1 MNGASE
7 KREAADDRRTR
18 MRELK
23 RIRTENALRL
33 EIAQQEQQLRALAYA
48 GFGSS
53 VSHVPPTTHSRRIE
67 RASVLEDFAD
77 PDSLFVNAADYVGE
91 IGYGYGPAQ
100 QSPWLSTR
108 SDRQDGRNRPMF
120 ATETELAA
128 IRGAARLL
136 ANYNPNAVGILEHLT
151 NYTIGEGFDYKCLD
165 RSGGHDALARRCQQ
179 IVDRFLDDNDFVGEV
194 DAELFFRSRS
204 DGEYFYGL
212 WHQGQGRVEARIIEP
227 EQVTEPAR
235 DDEISDWLEY
245 DGADNWSFGVHTKAD
260 DTESI
265 HGYYVQWSN
274 NPQDWDYLPGGRC
287 PWYCPPSGSAC
298 WVEHAKVNV
307 SRKIKRGLSDFFCAQ
322 VMLEAA
328 RKLLRNMGTGA
339 SVQAAIAWIVETA
352 PGTLPATVTSLAAS
366 QSTGTYGQQTQQGS
380 RSLQTAKYDP
390 GTVLYTPNGTQYKS
404 APMGSANAPNFVL
417 VYEAMMRSLA
427 VRWQMPE
434 HMVTGSAANND
445 YASILEAGSPFEK
458 AVRRKQQF
466 YVRSHKRILWKVLEF
481 ACEAGVLGDVDFPT
495 LRQAVHLVIRPPR
508 VAVRDRLKEVQ
519 ADQILVGM
527 GAMSP
532 ATAAA
537 NDGLDYKEE
546 VADGAGEEVLEL
558 SEPVKQ

>member
-1 MNGASE
+1 
-7 KREAADDRRTR
+7 

-23 RIRTENALRL
+23 RTRNENSLRL
-33 EIAQQEQQLRALAYA
+33 EIAQQEQQLRALACA
-48 GFGSS
+48 RFGPSALPS
-53 VSHVPPTTHSRRIE
+53 PRVE

-77 PDSLFVNAADYVGE
+77 PDSLFVNPSDYIGE
-91 IGYGYGPAQ
+91 VGYGYGPAQ
-100 QSPWLSTR
+100 QSSWLSTR

-128 IRGAARLL
+128 IRGTARLL
-136 ANYNPNAVGILEHLT
+136 ANFNPNAVGILEHLT
-151 NYTIGEGFDYKCLD
+151 NYTVGEGFDYKCLD
-165 RSGGHDALARRCQQ
+165 RSGGHDELARRCQRV
-179 IVDRFLDDNDFVGEV
+179 VDRFIEDNDFVGDV

-212 WHQGQGRVEARIIEP
+212 WHQGHGRVEGRIVEP
-227 EQVTEPAR
+227 EQVTEPAKSN
-235 DDEISDWLEY
+235 DISEWLDYE
-245 DGADNWSFGVHTKAD
+245 GADNWSFGVHARAD

-265 HGYYVQWSN
+265 HGYYVQWTN
-274 NPQDWDYLPGGRC
+274 NPQDWDYLPGGKC
-287 PWYCPPSGSAC
+287 PWYAAPSGSAC

-307 SRKIKRGLSDFFCAQ
+307 ARKVKRGLSDFFCAQ

-339 SVQAAIAWIVETA
+339 SIQAAIAWIVETA
-352 PGTLPATVTSLAAS
+352 AGTLPPTVTNLTAD
-366 QSTGTYGQQTQQGS
+366 QSAGPYSQQTQTGT
-380 RSLQTAKYDP
+380 RVNQTAKYDP
-390 GTVLYTPNGTQYKS
+390 GTVLYTPNGSIYRA
-404 APMGSANAPNFVL
+404 APMGSANASNFVI

-466 YVRSHKRILWKVLEF
+466 YARSHKRILWKVLEF
-481 ACEAGVLGDVDFPT
+481 ACAAGTLGEIDFPT
-495 LRQAVHLVIRPPR
+495 LRHAVHLVIRPPR

-519 ADQILVGM
+519 ADQILVSA

-532 ATAAA
+532 ATMAA
-537 NDGLDYKEE
+537 NDGLNFKEE
-546 VADGAGEEVLEL
+546 LADGARQKDEG
-558 SEPVKQ
+558 

>member
-1 MNGASE
+1 
-7 KREAADDRRTR
+7 

-23 RIRTENALRL
+23 RIRGENALRL
-33 EIAQQEQQLRALAYA
+33 EIAQQEQQLRALACA
-48 GFGSS
+48 GFGPS
-53 VSHVPPTTHSRRIE
+53 VSHVSLDPHGRRVE
-67 RASVLEDFAD
+67 RASVLEGFAD
-77 PDSLFVNAADYVGE
+77 PDSLFVNAADYIGE
-91 IGYGYGPAQ
+91 VGYGYGPGQ

-151 NYTIGEGFDYKCLD
+151 NYTIGEGFDYKCVDL
-165 RSGGHDALARRCQQ
+165 SGGRDELARRCQRV
-179 IVDRFLDDNDFVGEV
+179 VDRFIDDNDFVGDV

-212 WHQGQGRVEARIIEP
+212 WHQGHGRIEARIIEP
-227 EQVTEPAR
+227 EQVTEPAKS
-235 DDEISDWLEY
+235 DDISEWLEY
-245 DGADNWSFGVHTKAD
+245 EGADNWSFGVHVKAD

-265 HGYYVQWSN
+265 HGYYVQWTN
-274 NPQDWDYLPGGRC
+274 NPQDWDYLPGGKC
-287 PWYCPPSGSAC
+287 PCYSPPSGSAC

-307 SRKIKRGLSDFFCAQ
+307 SRKITRGLSDFFCAQ

-339 SVQAAIAWIVETA
+339 SIQAAIAWIVETA
-352 PGTLPATVTSLAAS
+352 AGTLPATVTSLAAS
-366 QSTGTYGQQTQQGS
+366 QSAGAYGQQTQQGS
-380 RSLQTAKYDP
+380 RSLQTARYDP

-417 VYEAMMRSLA
+417 VYESMMRSLA

-466 YVRSHKRILWKVLEF
+466 YARSHNRILWKVLQF
-481 ACEAGVLGDVDFPT
+481 ACEAGALGDIDFPT
-495 LRQAVHLVIRPPR
+495 LKQAVHLVIRPPR

-546 VADGAGEEVLEL
+546 VADGAGEEAATL
-558 SEPVKQ
+558 SVPARK